1 MGKRQVD
8 LLTHLAIQS
17 CKLEKSTYV
26 SRIYHQNKML
36 KKIILSK
43 WNWAF
48 MASFLTMSAVTAQ
61 ESYIVVERY
70 SGKVL
75 LADGSE
81 KKRPVASLTK
91 MATAKVVLDWAQATR
106 ADMSAMLVIPPSVAS
121 IGGANPLQL
130 AVGDQISLR
139 DALYSALLG
148 SDNVAALALAH
159 HVGTDMQSRRQI
171 GGDPVSVFVSE
182 MNQLAGHLGM
192 TQTRFSSPH
201 GLDGDSATAS
211 DIIRLSSFV
220 VVDPSFT
227 FYTKQK
233 QRKLTVVKANG
244 ARLQAVVQN
253 TNTLLGTKGMRVIGL
268 KTGTTQQAGQ
278 CIALAIG
285 RNAYKEDLPG
295 GGIRAT
301 PVEMLVVLLGSQ
313 QRDGRA
319 RQLVAQGWG
328 VYEQWRAAGYPS
340 SPDGRE
346 FIRLPK
352 VQ

>member
-1 MGKRQVD
+1 
-8 LLTHLAIQS
+8 
-17 CKLEKSTYV
+17 
-26 SRIYHQNKML
+26 
-36 KKIILSK
+36 
-43 WNWAF
+43 
-48 MASFLTMSAVTAQ
+48 MAGFLMMSSVNAQ
-61 ESYIVVERY
+61 ESYIVVERF

-75 LADGSE
+75 LAE
-81 KKRPVASLTK
+81 RPEQQRPVASLTK
-91 MATAKVVLDWAQATR
+91 MATAKVVLDWANASR
-106 ADMSAMLVIPPSVAS
+106 ADMSVMMVIPPSVAA

-130 AVGDQISLR
+130 MAGDQISLR
-139 DALYSALLG
+139 DALYSSLLG

-159 HVGTDMQSRRQI
+159 HVGTHLQSRRQF
-171 GGDPVSVFVSE
+171 GGDPVGIFVSE

-192 TQTRFSSPH
+192 MKTRFKSPH
-201 GLDGDSATAS
+201 GLDGDSSTAS
-211 DIIRLSSFV
+211 DMARLSAFV

-233 QRKLTVVKANG
+233 ERRLTVVRASG
-244 ARLQAVVQN
+244 ARTQAVVQN
-253 TNTLLGTKGMRVIGL
+253 TNTLLGSKGLRVIGL

-285 RNAYKEDLPG
+285 RNAYKQDLPG

-301 PVEMLVVLLGSQ
+301 PVEMLVVLLGSD
-313 QRDGRA
+313 QRDGRS
-319 RQLVAQGWG
+319 RQLVGQGWG
-328 VYEQWRAAGYPS
+328 MYEQWRAAGYPS